1 MKKQIIFLVLIISVF
16 GVGCLK
22 KGDLNFKNVKIDN
35 WEPDW
40 ALPILNST
48 LTLKNVVKTSTTIS
62 EDADGLYSLHY
73 ASGLFYARASDYIVI
88 PDQNL
93 NTPPVLLSLPTSIP
107 SFSGSFSDSFSN
119 HFTYTDTSG
128 AQLAHVNVSSGFL
141 TLNITSTFH
150 QNIQAVITFPSVTK
164 VSGGAPLQ
172 ITANITY
179 PSASATS
186 PIDLSGYKLDMTN
199 GATTKNYL
207 PYKIKFTLSGT
218 GQPITPTDNITANVS
233 MTGIKYSF
241 IDGFIGHFNI
251 PIPYDTIDVGVF
263 NNTLSANIY
272 LRNPKIHLAFNN
284 SIGMGVATNFD
295 HIFGLTN
302 IGVPVNMTLAGIAV
316 DGATVPGQTKQSTYT
331 IDSTNSSVQTMF
343 NPAPNRV
350 IYNGRVAINPSP
362 ATSYNFV
369 TDSSYISLT
378 ADAELPAWF
387 KIIDFALQD
396 TLPLSLPPDTSLVQK
411 AEFKLLM
418 DNAFPLYGRVQ
429 LYFVD
434 AGYHVL
440 DSLVTSGG
448 DIIKEAPVD
457 NYGKVT
463 GHTSAVSTFYM
474 EHNHYNAMAPNV
486 KYCFVTGRLKTSG
499 GSDIKIFS
507 VDNLVVKLACRFT
520 LNVSATK
527 L

>member
-1 MKKQIIFLVLIISVF
+1 MKKQIILLILIASVF
-16 GVGCLK
+16 GVGCIK

-40 ALPILNST
+40 ALPILNSK
-48 LTLKNVVKTSTTIS
+48 LTLKNVVKTTTTIS
-62 EDADGLYSLHY
+62 EDAEGLYSLHY

-88 PDQNL
+88 QDQNL
-93 NTPPVLLSLPTSIP
+93 STPSIP
-107 SFSGSFSDSFSN
+107 LSVPVTIPAFSGSISDSSIG

-128 AQLAHVNVSSGFL
+128 AQLMSIAVSIGFITLNVS
-141 TLNITSTFH
+141 STFH
-150 QNIQAVITFPSVTK
+150 QNVQATITLPSVK
-164 VSGGAPLQ
+164 KGNVPLQ
-172 ITANITY
+172 ITANIAY
-179 PSASATS
+179 PATTAST
-186 PIDLSGYKLDMTN
+186 PVDLAGYTLDMTD
-199 GATTKNYL
+199 GGITKNYL
-207 PYKIKFTLSGT
+207 PYKVRFTLTGS
-218 GQPITPTDNITANVS
+218 GQPINSTDNISANVTI
-233 MTGIKYSF
+233 TGIKYSF
-241 IDGFIGHFNI
+241 IDGYMGHFNI
-251 PIPYDTIDVGVF
+251 PIPSDTIDVGVF

-272 LRNPKIHLAFNN
+272 LRNPKIHLAFSN
-284 SIGMGVATNFD
+284 SMGMGVSTKFD
-295 HIFGLTN
+295 NLFGLTN
-302 IGVPVNMTLAGIAV
+302 TGLPVPMMLGGIAV
-316 DGATVPGQTKQSTYT
+316 DGAASPGLTKTSVYTV
-331 IDSTNSSVQTMF
+331 DSSNSSVQSIF

-350 IYNGRVAINPSP
+350 IYNGRVVINPNP
-362 ATSYNFV
+362 GLAYNFV

-396 TLPLSLPPDTSLVQK
+396 TLPLSLPQDTSLVQK

-448 DIIKEAPVD
+448 DIIKEAHVD

-463 GHTSAVSTFYM
+463 DRTSAVSTFYM

-499 GSDIKIFS
+499 NNDIKIFS
-507 VDNLVVKLACRFT
+507 ADNLIVKLACRFT
-520 LNVSATK
+520 LDVSATK